1 MKVRVVPTEVF
12 SRVVGYYRPIQNWH
26 KGKVAEFNLR
36 KTIDPLKTWRKWRRW
51 RRKRRMDRLTT
62 IFDIC
67 LYFTGC
73 MMIGV
78 VVVALALILREAY
91 LTITK
96 DKEEE

>member
-1 MKVRVVPTEVF
+1 
-12 SRVVGYYRPIQNWH
+12 
-26 KGKVAEFNLR
+26 
-36 KTIDPLKTWRKWRRW
+36 
-51 RRKRRMDRLTT
+51 MDRLTT

-96 DKEEE
+96 DKEEVLTACENPTKSKEIG

>member
-1 MKVRVVPTEVF
+1 
-12 SRVVGYYRPIQNWH
+12 
-26 KGKVAEFNLR
+26 
-36 KTIDPLKTWRKWRRW
+36 
-51 RRKRRMDRLTT
+51 MDRLTT
-62 IFDIC
+62 ILFL

>member
-1 MKVRVVPTEVF
+1 
-12 SRVVGYYRPIQNWH
+12 
-26 KGKVAEFNLR
+26 
-36 KTIDPLKTWRKWRRW
+36 
-51 RRKRRMDRLTT
+51 MDRLTT
-62 IFDIC
+62 IFDIF

-96 DKEEE
+96 DKE

>member
-1 MKVRVVPTEVF
+1 
-12 SRVVGYYRPIQNWH
+12 
-26 KGKVAEFNLR
+26 
-36 KTIDPLKTWRKWRRW
+36 
-51 RRKRRMDRLTT
+51 MDRLSLF
-62 IFDIC
+62 FDLC
-67 LYFTGC
+67 LYAVGC

>member
-1 MKVRVVPTEVF
+1 
-12 SRVVGYYRPIQNWH
+12 
-26 KGKVAEFNLR
+26 
-36 KTIDPLKTWRKWRRW
+36 
-51 RRKRRMDRLTT
+51 MDRLTT
-62 IFDIC
+62 LFDIC
-67 LYFTGC
+67 LSFNWC